1 MASKIEREL
10 TPAEVVDLL
19 DALAKTPG
27 GAVLRVIQEE
37 ARKRGIEVSLMGAA
51 SFRDG
56 ALHPYLV
63 KLREARQ
70 KSNMLAE
77 AVAAGDE
84 TGLLSSARTMLADRI
99 NDLLMTD
106 EVTDKQVSGLAK
118 ALGTLS
124 TSDQQARMTDARLRE
139 YEARDEERRA
149 EGARLEARKN
159 ALVQKGGLSQ
169 EAIDLMEATM
179 KILS

>member
-10 TPAEVVDLL
+10 TPVEVVELL
-19 DALAKTPG
+19 DKLASTPG

-37 ARKRGIEVSLMGAA
+37 ARKRGIEVSPMGAA

-70 KSNMLAE
+70 KSTMLAE

-84 TGLLSSARTMLADRI
+84 TGLLTSARTMLADKI
-99 NDLLMTD
+99 NDVLMSD
-106 EVTDKQVSGLAK
+106 EVTDKQIGGLSK
-118 ALGTLS
+118 ALGMLS
-124 TSDQQARMTDARLRE
+124 SANQQGRMTEARLKE
-139 YEARDEERRA
+139 YEARDEERR
-149 EGARLEARKN
+149 EAKAKLDTRKK
-159 ALVQKGGLSQ
+159 ALAKKGGLSK
-169 EAIDLMEATM
+169 EAIELMEEA
-179 KILS
+179 INLLG